1 MDVIHDNTQDAQCD
15 IAETNENVMQDCQET
30 NTASPKCGKRR
41 RKLTQMYG
49 LNLKFF
55 HWVRIRSKWLSA

>member
-1 MDVIHDNTQDAQCD
+1 MDVIHDNTQKAQCD

-41 RKLTQMYG
+41 RKLTS
-49 LNLKFF
+49 NVWSKFE
-55 HWVRIRSKWLSA
+55 VLPLGPDKK